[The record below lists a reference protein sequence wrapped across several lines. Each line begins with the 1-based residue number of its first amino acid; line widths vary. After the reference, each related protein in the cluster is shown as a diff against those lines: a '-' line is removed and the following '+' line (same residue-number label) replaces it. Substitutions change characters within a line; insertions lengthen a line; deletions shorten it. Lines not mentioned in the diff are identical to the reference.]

1 MLEMKNIR
9 SLLFFL
15 LIPLIGF
22 SQEVML
28 KVSTKSQVGLG
39 EQFQVVFELNAEG
52 ERFKGPDFE
61 NWRVLSG
68 PMSSTSS
75 SIQIINGQMTRNF
88 TQSYTYIISATK
100 EGTFEIGS
108 AEITVDGKTI
118 KSSPVSV
125 KVVKGS
131 SSASSGTANQ
141 GQSQGIT
148 DKDLFL
154 RAIIDKKEAVTGEQV
169 IVTYRIYTRV
179 PVSSVSVT
187 KLSAFPGFWTKDLLS
202 DKEALQQSTE
212 IINGVEYTVADIR
225 KMALFP
231 QKTGKLTIEPM
242 ELECVAQVRTQTSR
256 QRSRDPFESF
266 FNDPFFNRGVANVQ
280 KNLVSEPLSIEIK
293 SIPSQG
299 KPMNFSGAVGQ
310 FGISSGIDKT
320 ELKTND
326 AITLTYTLSGQ
337 GNIELAELPQL
348 NFPPDFEVY
357 DPKITNNIKTSANGI
372 SGTKKF
378 EYLLIPRTAGEFI
391 LNEVQF
397 SYFDP
402 KKQSYINL
410 KTPAYTINVEKS
422 GDKTTQGVFVPS
434 QSDVKYIG
442 SDIRHIKTNTLALR
456 PIGRFFF
463 ASFTYLAVLVIMIL
477 IFAGSLILTLKHKKL
492 NKNLKRVRNKQAT
505 KIARKRLKTA
515 NIHLKNKN
523 QNEFYAEISQA
534 LWGYVRD
541 KFDIEPSK
549 LALDYIA
556 EVLNEKNAPETIINE
571 LVDTLNKCEFAR
583 FAPGESGKKME
594 ELYSNGIEI
603 ITKIEK
609 TVR

>member
-1 MLEMKNIR
+1 MLEMKYIR

-15 LIPLIGF
+15 LIPLAGF

-28 KVSTKSQVGLG
+28 KVSTKSQVGLN

-52 ERFKGPDFE
+52 ERFKGPNFAD
-61 NWRVLSG
+61 WRVLSG

-88 TQSYTYIISATK
+88 TQSYTYIVTATK

-108 AEITVDGKTI
+108 AEIIVDGKTI
-118 KSSPVSV
+118 KSSPVTV

-131 SSASSGTANQ
+131 SSASTESGNQ
-141 GQSQGIT
+141 SQGQGIT

-154 RAIIDKKEAVTGEQV
+154 RAIIDKKEVVTGEQV

-202 DKEALQQSTE
+202 DNEALQQSTE
-212 IINGVEYTVADIR
+212 VINGVEYTVANIR

-231 QKTGKLTIEPM
+231 QKNGKLNIEPM

-266 FNDPFFNRGVANVQ
+266 FNDPFFNRGIANVQ
-280 KNLVSEPLSIEIK
+280 KNLVSEPLSIEVK
-293 SIPSQG
+293 SLPSQG
-299 KPMNFSGAVGQ
+299 KPLNFSGAVGQ
-310 FGISSGIDKT
+310 FEISSGIDKT
-320 ELKTND
+320 TLQTND
-326 AITLTYTLSGQ
+326 GLTLSYTISGQ
-337 GNIELAELPQL
+337 GNIELAELPQIQ
-348 NFPPDFEVY
+348 FPPDFEVY
-357 DPKITNNIKTSANGI
+357 DPKITNNLKTSANGI
-372 SGTKKF
+372 SGSKKF
-378 EYLLIPRTAGEFI
+378 EYLLIPRTSGEFK
-391 LNEVQF
+391 LNELQF
-397 SYFDP
+397 SYYDP
-402 KKQSYINL
+402 KKQTYNTL
-410 KTPAYTINVEKS
+410 KTPAYNITVEKS
-422 GDKTTQGVFVPS
+422 GDVTTQGVFVPG

-442 SDIRHIKTNTLALR
+442 SDIRHIKTNKLALK
-456 PIGRFFF
+456 PIGKFFF
-463 ASFTYLAVLVIMIL
+463 GSPAYLAAIALMLI
-477 IFAGSLILTLKHKKL
+477 IFAVSLIYTLKRKKL
-492 NKNLKRVRNKQAT
+492 NKNHKLIRNKKAT

-515 NIHLKNKN
+515 NLHLKNKN
-523 QNEFYAEISQA
+523 QNEFYTEISQA
-534 LWGYVRD
+534 LWGYIRD

-556 EVLNEKNAPETIINE
+556 KVLKEKDTPDTLIDE
-571 LVDTLNKCEFAR
+571 LVETLNKCEFAR

-609 TVR
+609 TVK